1 MRITKTE
8 IKNHIEE
15 RNPIATYYGGLAGLG
30 LEIYETTTT
39 PDDDYV
45 YFVEVAGM
53 KETSKKSKVFVNDD
67 GRTGF
72 RWGHQV
78 VWLDECIRIN
88 W

>member
-8 IKNHIEE
+8 IKNNIEGKT
-15 RNPIATYYGGLAGLG
+15 PISTHYGGLAGLG
-30 LEIYETTTT
+30 LEIYEI
-39 PDDDYV
+39 DSSAEII
-45 YFVEVAGM
+45 YFVEIAGI
-53 KETSKKSKVFVNDD
+53 KETPKKSKIFIKND

-78 VWLDECIRIN
+78 VWLDECIRTN